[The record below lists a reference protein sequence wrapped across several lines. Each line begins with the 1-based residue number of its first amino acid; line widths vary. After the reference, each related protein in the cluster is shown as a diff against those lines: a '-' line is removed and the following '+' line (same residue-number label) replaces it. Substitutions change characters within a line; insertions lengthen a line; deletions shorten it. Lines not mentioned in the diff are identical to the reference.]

1 MKCSVCAQDVPED
14 SYHEHLEAQHGVT
27 DDPTAVLIQHLTSL
41 RTADGDAETDEDTG
55 LPDDEPS
62 DADAD
67 TFEELLSR
75 EAFPRADAPAEGE
88 EPEEAEGA
96 EAEGAQAEDAGDEGA
111 QAEDAE
117 PEAGDAA
124 DAAEDTGQEGATATD
139 KEESEFE
146 RMLAAQP
153 EVDLRQPAPPKAD
166 AAEGAAATGAAVA
179 GDKVDEAATDE
190 AATDK
195 AATDKAATDKEAT
208 DKDAETFAAWDAA
221 RQGRGADDVVVAPSP
236 DVEGARRRRR
246 AALLGLGA
254 ALILLAVALVYLAT
268 RNTGTKSK
276 TAVVAPPVTTTVAS
290 TFLPGPPAGQPTTVV
305 PPAPTTV
312 PATTPT
318 TVATATPAT
327 PATTA
332 PPDPKTRMA
341 FTFTSA
347 TCSNGAL
354 QVFGSVLNQ
363 NAATYTFDFTVQ
375 IVTPSNTVGGTGN
388 AHIQSLQPNNRVGF
402 TATGSCTTVNGG
414 HPVQQITSITPG

>member
-41 RTADGDAETDEDTG
+41 RTADADAETDEDTG

-62 DADAD
+62 DAD

-75 EAFPRADAPAEGE
+75 EAFPRADAPAEGAE
-88 EPEEAEGA
+88 AEDVEPEGA

-139 KEESEFE
+139 EEESEFE

-179 GDKVDEAATDE
+179 GDKVDE
-190 AATDK
+190 
-195 AATDKAATDKEAT
+195 AATDKEAT

-402 TATGSCTTVNGG
+402 TATGSCTTVTGG